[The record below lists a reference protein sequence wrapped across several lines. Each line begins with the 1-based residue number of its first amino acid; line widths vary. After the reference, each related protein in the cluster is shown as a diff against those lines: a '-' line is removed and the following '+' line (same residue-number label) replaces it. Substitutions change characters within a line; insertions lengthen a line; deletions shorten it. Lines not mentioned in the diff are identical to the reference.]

1 MNINKYTICNSPT
14 EKVLFENREIYI
26 KRDDLLHPDFSGNKA
41 RKFYYYLLQD
51 FPDIKKVVSYGSN
64 QSNAMYSLSVLAK
77 AKGWE
82 FEYYTD
88 HIPSYLRDSPIG
100 NYKYALQNGMKLIV
114 GRGKPKKEEI
124 EDISTVFIEEGGR
137 DQNSYAGIRVLAR
150 EIISWQQQE
159 GIDELNIFL
168 PSGTGTTALFLQK
181 ALVEFS
187 QNSLESETFSKR
199 VHSTRVPKRARLK
212 PSVPSF
218 IDVYTTPCVGDSDY
232 LKLQFEMLEKNPS
245 KHPHIVK
252 PPKKYHFGKLYRDSY
267 EIWLKLRDSL
277 GIEFDMLYDP
287 IGWLTLM
294 STPKIFEKPTLY
306 IHQGGAIGNESM
318 IQRYKRKYGEDI

>member
-26 KRDDLLHPDFSGNKA
+26 KRDDLLHRDFSGNKA

-88 HIPSYLRDSPIG
+88 HIPSYLRDTPIG
-100 NYKYALQNGMKLIV
+100 NYKYALQNGMRLIV
-114 GRGKPKKEEI
+114 GRDKPKKEEI
-124 EDISTVFIEEGGR
+124 ADSSTVFIQEGGR
-137 DQNSYAGIRVLAR
+137 DQNSYAGIRVLAK

-181 ALVEFS
+181 ALVEMGY
-187 QNSLESETFSKR
+187 KDR
-199 VHSTRVPKRARLK
+199 V
-212 PSVPSF
+212 
-218 IDVYTTPCVGDSDY
+218 VYTTPCVGDSNY

-245 KHPHIVK
+245 KHPHIIK

-267 EIWLKLRDSL
+267 EIWLKLRDNL